1 MKISGDTQAA
11 LSYFMGLC
19 RNCEAF
25 PLTGFAAILTAP
37 MCRPAVCATRHH
49 PQRRMITVS
58 QHDKTLANTFIGVLG
73 FLVVLAVAFY
83 FIAHL
88 VVKNDGI
95 QSENTQATQI
105 ADENIKPVGL
115 VTVADQSGASAAA
128 AGPRSGADVYNAVC
142 MACHA
147 TGAAGAP
154 KVGDKA
160 AWTPRFAQGVDTLD
174 SHAINGIRAMPP
186 KGTCADCSDDEM
198 KAAVAYMLNETGFE
212 VAVTA
217 AAPAAVAP
225 AAAAPAAASADAGKG
240 KQVFD
245 SACMACHATGAAGAP
260 KVGDKAAWAPRI
272 AQGMDTLLNHSINGI
287 RAMPPKGTCMACSD
301 DDLKAAVSY
310 MVGESK

>member
-1 MKISGDTQAA
+1 M
-11 LSYFMGLC
+11 
-19 RNCEAF
+19 
-25 PLTGFAAILTAP
+25 
-37 MCRPAVCATRHH
+37 
-49 PQRRMITVS
+49 S
-58 QHDKTLANTFIGVLG
+58 QHDKTLATTFIGVLG
-73 FLVVLAVAFY
+73 VLVVIAFAFY
-83 FIAHL
+83 LIAHF

-95 QSENTQATQI
+95 DGENVQATQV
-105 ADENIKPVGL
+105 ADENIKPVGA

-128 AGPRSGADVYNAVC
+128 AGPRSGTDIYNAVC

-198 KAAVAYMLNETGFE
+198 KAAVAYMLNETGFN
-212 VAVTA
+212 VAVAA
-217 AAPAAVAP
+217 AAPAAT
-225 AAAAPAAASADAGKG
+225 APAAASADDGKG
-240 KQVFD
+240 KQVYD
-245 SACMACHATGAAGAP
+245 ASCMACHSTGAAGAP

-272 AQGMDTLLNHSINGI
+272 AQGVDTLVNHAINGI